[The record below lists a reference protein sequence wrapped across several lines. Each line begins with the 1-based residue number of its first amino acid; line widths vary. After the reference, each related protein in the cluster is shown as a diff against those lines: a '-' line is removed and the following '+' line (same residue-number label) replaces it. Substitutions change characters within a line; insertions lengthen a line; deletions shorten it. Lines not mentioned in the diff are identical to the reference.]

1 MGKWVTG
8 QHSTSGQKCIQK
20 HKSGAATPGAAAAA
34 AAAAA
39 AGDGDGGAGDGGD
52 GGDGGAIKARL
63 EAEQRAEETKR
74 G

>member
-34 AAAAA
+34 AGAAA
-39 AGDGDGGAGDGGD
+39 AGAAAGD